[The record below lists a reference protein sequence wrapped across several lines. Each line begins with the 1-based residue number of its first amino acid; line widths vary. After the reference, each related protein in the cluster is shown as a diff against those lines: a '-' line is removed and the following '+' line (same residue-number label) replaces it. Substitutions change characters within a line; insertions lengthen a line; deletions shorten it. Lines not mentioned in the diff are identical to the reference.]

1 MHSMKVG
8 GQTGKRVKTETVQS
22 QKEGGSKTIKG
33 GMLPRS
39 DRANVL
45 YPVGGGDLGDPQTR
59 AVRIMLECECPRCG
73 GSWWRWNSGDHRS
86 SRQWM
91 SWVPHIGHR

>member
-8 GQTGKRVKTETVQS
+8 GQMGKRVKNEIVQS

-39 DRANVL
+39 DRVNVL
-45 YPVGGGDLGDPQTR
+45 YPVGGDDLGDPRTR
-59 AVRIMLECECPRCG
+59 AVRIMSECECPRYG
-73 GSWWRWNSGDHRS
+73 GSWWR
-86 SRQWM
+86 
-91 SWVPHIGHR
+91 